1 MLDKAKFKYF
11 VATKNLTLSDL
22 AVKMGMNP
30 ATLSKKLNGTT
41 DFSRHEIQL
50 FKDIVGLTESEML
63 SVFLLENLRK
73 RKNGGDTW
81 NLSL

>member
-41 DFSRHEIQL
+41 DFSRHEFQL

-63 SVFLLENLRK
+63 SVFFA
-73 RKNGGDTW
+73 
-81 NLSL
+81 

>member
-11 VATKNLTLSDL
+11 VATKNLTLSNL

-63 SVFLLENLRK
+63 SVFFA
-73 RKNGGDTW
+73 
-81 NLSL
+81 

>member
-73 RKNGGDTW
+73 RKNGGDIW

>member
-50 FKDIVGLTESEML
+50 FKDIIGLSESEML

-73 RKNGGDTW
+73 RKKLYHGG
-81 NLSL
+81 NENE